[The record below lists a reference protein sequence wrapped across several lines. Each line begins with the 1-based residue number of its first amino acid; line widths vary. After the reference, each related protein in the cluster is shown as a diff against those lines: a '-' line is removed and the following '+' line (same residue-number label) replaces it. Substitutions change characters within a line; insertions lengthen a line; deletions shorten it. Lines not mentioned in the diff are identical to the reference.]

1 MSRARP
7 LDLQRLRHV
16 DGELLRSRDLR
27 DEIAGD
33 LELHWWHQRA
43 LHEAYGV
50 VAGLDLSG
58 PIDGQVLV
66 APGLAYDGRGRDL
79 LLLNPATIALPAAD
93 AAMALVLAY
102 RAGRPGVALRWAA
115 PGRVDPCD
123 GLVLAVLDPGPPP
136 VLRPTAR
143 RTRPVARPRMGW
155 GSTPPDATA
164 WVEWV
169 ELRRMRLARGVQ
181 VAIDTRA
188 AGFTDLPCYF
198 AWLQWP
204 SLAAAPADGAVEF
217 DLLGLQYV
225 QNESVDGF
233 TFRVVVAR
241 PNALFFGR
249 SGGAGVGDSVSF
261 ARNQQLHVCW
271 LGIQCDDDA
280 TTGA

>member
-1 MSRARP
+1 MSRPRP

-27 DEIAGD
+27 DEIVGD
-33 LELHWWHQRA
+33 LELHWWHQRGVHA
-43 LHEAYGV
+43 AYGV
-50 VAGLDLSG
+50 AAGLDLSG
-58 PIDGQVLV
+58 PDGGQVTV
-66 APGLAYDGRGRDL
+66 APGVAYDGRGRDL
-79 LLLNPATIALPAAD
+79 LLLDPATIALPDAD
-93 AAMALVLAY
+93 ADVALVVSY
-102 RAGRPGVALRWAA
+102 RAAPPGVALRWAV
-115 PGRVDPCD
+115 PGRVNPCD
-123 GLVLAVLDPGPPP
+123 GVALAVLEPGPPP

-143 RTRPVARPRMGW
+143 RTRPVARPRIGW

-164 WVEWV
+164 WVAWD
-169 ELRRMRLARGVQ
+169 ELRRLRLARGVQ
-181 VAIDTRA
+181 VVIDTRT

-204 SLAAAPADGAVEF
+204 SLASAPADGAVEF

-225 QNESVDGF
+225 QNESIDGF

-241 PNALFFGR
+241 PNPLFFGR
-249 SGGAGVGDSVSF
+249 SGGAGVGDPVSF
-261 ARNQQLHVCW
+261 ARTQQLHVCW

>member
-1 MSRARP
+1 MSRSRP

-27 DEIAGD
+27 DEIMRD

-43 LHEAYGV
+43 VHQAYGV
-50 VAGLDLSG
+50 AAGLDLSG
-58 PIDGQVLV
+58 PDDGHVTV

-79 LLLNPATIALPAAD
+79 LLLDQATVALPTAD

-102 RAGRPGVALRWAA
+102 RAGPPGVALRWAA

-123 GLVLAVLDPGPPP
+123 GVVLAVLEPGPPP
-136 VLRPTAR
+136 VLRGIAR
-143 RTRPVARPRMGW
+143 RTRPVARPRIGW

-164 WVEWV
+164 WVAWE

-188 AGFTDLPCYF
+188 AGFTDVPCYF

-204 SLAAAPADGAVEF
+204 SLASAPADGAVEF
-217 DLLGLQYV
+217 ELLGLQYV
-225 QNESVDGF
+225 QNESIDGF
-233 TFRVVVAR
+233 TFRVVVSR
-241 PNALFFGR
+241 PIPLFFGR
-249 SGGAGVGDSVSF
+249 SGGAGVGDPVSF
-261 ARNQQLHVCW
+261 ARVQQLHVCW
-271 LGIQCDDDA
+271 LGIQCDDDV